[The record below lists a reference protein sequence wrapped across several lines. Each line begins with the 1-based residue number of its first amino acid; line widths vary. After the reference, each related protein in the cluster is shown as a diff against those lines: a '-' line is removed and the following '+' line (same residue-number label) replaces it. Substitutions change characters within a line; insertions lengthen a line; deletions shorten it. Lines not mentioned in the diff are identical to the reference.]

1 MRAHFRHPRERVD
14 HWRAHIASTVFSCIG
29 LCVLPNFAS
38 LGAHVMAASENPKN
52 SNRAM
57 VVALYVVAALTV
69 AAFGYGVGGPSALR
83 AGILYALVGL
93 VLGCIGVGFAPRF
106 VIVVALA
113 TGLLG
118 SILRAAAGTEVSSLF
133 PKQTTV
139 NYLRAILTICGAIS
153 FGGGLYGGF
162 RFTNHG
168 LFNWISRLIIARNE
182 PISILDASPRTRLMR
197 ELSRHFYASE
207 RVYFSLL
214 AAFGTALIAR
224 FEIEPARR
232 SLVIIALS
240 VLITTNLAWQFGA
253 WLKPRITVLG
263 NIFRILRQMWEALAA
278 FLLGYAALV
287 FIFACFYAAAWQFDP
302 VHAFRG
308 VDAVHHPS
316 FADFVYF
323 SVVTMSTVGY
333 GDVIPAN
340 GLTRVLAC
348 VEVVLGIGWVT
359 VVLSAAAAL
368 VRPKVDLVLKREW
381 EEVGEHDP
389 DMEVSEK
396 TLDTRVREASR

>member
-1 MRAHFRHPRERVD
+1 MTDPE
-14 HWRAHIASTVFSCIG
+14 T
-29 LCVLPNFAS
+29 
-38 LGAHVMAASENPKN
+38 PKN
-52 SNRAM
+52 PNRVM
-57 VVALYVVAALTV
+57 VVALFVLAALTV
-69 AAFGYGVGGPSALR
+69 AAFGYGIGGPAALR
-83 AGILYALVGL
+83 AGIVYALVGL

-133 PKQTTV
+133 PKQSTV
-139 NYLRAILTICGAIS
+139 AYLRMILTICGSIS

-182 PISILDASPRTRLMR
+182 PISILDASPRARLMQ

-207 RVYFSLL
+207 RMYFSLL
-214 AAFGTALIAR
+214 TAFGSILIAKI
-224 FEIEPARR
+224 EIEPARR
-232 SLVIIALS
+232 SLAIIFLS
-240 VLITTNLAWQFGA
+240 VLITNNLAWQFGA
-253 WLKPRITVLG
+253 WLKPRIQVLG

-287 FIFACFYAAAWQFDP
+287 FIFACFYGAAWRYDP
-302 VHAFRG
+302 VRAFRG

-316 FADFVYF
+316 FADFIYF

-340 GLTRVLAC
+340 ALTRSLAC
-348 VEVVLGIGWVT
+348 IEVVLGIGWVT

-368 VRPKVDLVLKREW
+368 ARPKVDLVLKREW
-381 EEVGEHDP
+381 EEVGEYDP
-389 DMEVSEK
+389 D
-396 TLDTRVREASR
+396 VRAAEQVVETKIRKAAG

>member
-1 MRAHFRHPRERVD
+1 MTDP
-14 HWRAHIASTVFSCIG
+14 
-29 LCVLPNFAS
+29 
-38 LGAHVMAASENPKN
+38 ENPHGP
-52 SNRAM
+52 SRAV
-57 VVALYVVAALTV
+57 VVALYVVSAVTV
-69 AAFGYGVGGPSALR
+69 AAFGYGVGGPAALR
-83 AGILYALVGL
+83 AGMLYALVGL
-93 VLGCIGVGFAPRF
+93 VLGFIGVGFAPRF

-139 NYLRAILTICGAIS
+139 SYLRAILAICGSIS

-162 RFTNHG
+162 RFTNQG
-168 LFNWISRLIIARNE
+168 LFNWISRLVIARTQ
-182 PISILDASPRTRLMR
+182 PISILDTSPRVRLMQD
-197 ELSRHFYASE
+197 LSQHFYASE

-214 AAFGTALIAR
+214 AAFGSTLIAKI
-224 FEIEPARR
+224 EIDPARR
-232 SLVIIALS
+232 SLAIIFLS

-253 WLKPRITVLG
+253 WLKPRLRVLG

-287 FIFACFYAAAWQFDP
+287 FVFACFYAAAWQYDP
-302 VHAFRG
+302 VRAFRG

-316 FADFVYF
+316 FADFIYF

-340 GLTRVLAC
+340 ALTRTLAC
-348 VEVVLGIGWVT
+348 FEVVLGIGWVT

-368 VRPKVDLVLKREW
+368 VRPKVDLVLKHEW
-381 EEVGEHDP
+381 EEFGEQDP
-389 DMEVSEK
+389 DISTAEEVVETK
-396 TLDTRVREASR
+396 IRKAAD

>member
-1 MRAHFRHPRERVD
+1 MTGP
-14 HWRAHIASTVFSCIG
+14 
-29 LCVLPNFAS
+29 
-38 LGAHVMAASENPKN
+38 ENPKH
-52 SNRAM
+52 SSRAL
-57 VVALYVVAALTV
+57 VVALYVLATLTV

-93 VLGCIGVGFAPRF
+93 VLGCIGVGWAPRF

-139 NYLRAILTICGAIS
+139 NYLRAILTICGSIS

-168 LFNWISRLIIARNE
+168 LFNWISRLVIARNQ
-182 PISILDASPRTRLMR
+182 PIDILDASPRARLMND
-197 ELSRHFYASE
+197 LAQHFYASE
-207 RVYFSLL
+207 RIYFSLL
-214 AAFGTALIAR
+214 AAVGSALIAWI
-224 FEIEPARR
+224 EIEPVHR
-232 SLVIIALS
+232 SLVIIVLA
-240 VLITTNLAWQFGA
+240 VLITTNLAWLFGA

-287 FIFACFYAAAWQFDP
+287 FVFACFYAAAWQYDH
-302 VHAFRG
+302 VNAFRG
-308 VDAVHHPS
+308 TDAFQHPS
-316 FADFVYF
+316 FADFLYF

-340 GLTRVLAC
+340 AITRALAC
-348 VEVVLGIGWVT
+348 TEVVLGIGWVT

-381 EEVGEHDP
+381 AEVGDNDP
-389 DMEVSEK
+389 DAGSVQPGQE
-396 TLDTRVREASR
+396 RVVESRIQKAAG

>member
-1 MRAHFRHPRERVD
+1 MNADFE
-14 HWRAHIASTVFSCIG
+14 S
-29 LCVLPNFAS
+29 
-38 LGAHVMAASENPKN
+38 PKN
-52 SNRAM
+52 PNRL
-57 VVALYVVAALTV
+57 VVVVLYVVAALTV
-69 AAFGYGVGGPSALR
+69 AAFGYGVGGPAALR
-83 AGILYALVGL
+83 AGMLYALAGL
-93 VLGCIGVGFAPRF
+93 VLGCVGVGFAPRF

-139 NYLRAILTICGAIS
+139 NYLRIILTICGSIS

-168 LFNWISRLIIARNE
+168 LFNWISRLVIAHNQ
-182 PISILDASPRTRLMR
+182 PISILDTSPRARLMKD
-197 ELSRHFYASE
+197 LARHFYASE
-207 RVYFSLL
+207 RMYFSLL
-214 AAFGTALIAR
+214 TAFGSTLIATI
-224 FEIEPARR
+224 EIDPARR
-232 SLVIIALS
+232 SLVIIFLS
-240 VLITTNLAWQFGA
+240 VLVTTSLAWQLGA
-253 WLKPRITVLG
+253 WLKPRIKVLG

-287 FIFACFYAAAWQFDP
+287 FIFACFYAAAWRYDP
-302 VHAFRG
+302 VRAFRG
-308 VDAVHHPS
+308 VDAVHYPS

-340 GLTRVLAC
+340 ALTRSLAC
-348 VEVVLGIGWVT
+348 IEVVLGIGWVT

-389 DMEVSEK
+389 DMGTAEK
-396 TLDTRVREASR
+396 LVESTIRKAVG

>member
-1 MRAHFRHPRERVD
+1 M
-14 HWRAHIASTVFSCIG
+14 STN
-29 LCVLPNFAS
+29 P
-38 LGAHVMAASENPKN
+38 ENPKN
-52 SNRAM
+52 PSRA
-57 VVALYVVAALTV
+57 VVVVLYALAALTV
-69 AAFGYGVGGPSALR
+69 AAFGYGIGGPAALK
-83 AGILYALVGL
+83 AGIIYALVGL
-93 VLGCIGVGFAPRF
+93 VLGFIGVGFAPRF

-133 PKQTTV
+133 PKQSTV
-139 NYLRAILTICGAIS
+139 AYLRMILAICGSIS

-168 LFNWISRLIIARNE
+168 LFNWISRLVIARNQ
-182 PISILDASPRTRLMR
+182 PISILDASPRARLMK
-197 ELSRHFYASE
+197 ELSRHFYESE
-207 RVYFSLL
+207 RMYFSLL
-214 AAFGTALIAR
+214 TAFGSALIAKI
-224 FEIEPARR
+224 EIEPTRR
-232 SLVIIALS
+232 SLVIIFLS
-240 VLITTNLAWQFGA
+240 VLIANNLAWEFGA
-253 WLKPRITVLG
+253 WLKPRIKVLG

-287 FIFACFYAAAWQFDP
+287 FIFACFYAAAWRYDP
-302 VHAFRG
+302 VRAFRG

-340 GLTRVLAC
+340 ALTRSLAC
-348 VEVVLGIGWVT
+348 IEVVLGIGWVT

-368 VRPKVDLVLKREW
+368 ARPKVDLVLKREW
-381 EEVGEHDP
+381 EEGGEQDP
-389 DMEVSEK
+389 DIRRVAEIVETEVRK
-396 TLDTRVREASR
+396 AAG

>member
-1 MRAHFRHPRERVD
+1 
-14 HWRAHIASTVFSCIG
+14 
-29 LCVLPNFAS
+29 
-38 LGAHVMAASENPKN
+38 MAGSENPKH
-52 SNRAM
+52 SNRAL
-57 VVALYVVAALTV
+57 VVALYVLAALTV

-83 AGILYALVGL
+83 AGMLYALVGL

-118 SILRAAAGTEVSSLF
+118 SILRSAAGTEVSSLF

-139 NYLRAILTICGAIS
+139 EYLRAILTICGAIS

-162 RFTNHG
+162 CFTNRG
-168 LFNWISRLIIARNE
+168 LFNWISRLVIAHNQ
-182 PISILDASPRTRLMR
+182 PIDILDDSPRARLMND
-197 ELSRHFYASE
+197 LAQHFYASE
-207 RVYFSLL
+207 RIYFSLL
-214 AAFGTALIAR
+214 AAFGSALIAE
-224 FEIEPARR
+224 FEIEPERR
-232 SLVIIALS
+232 SLIIIFLS
-240 VLITTNLAWQFGA
+240 VLITTNLAWQVGA

-287 FIFACFYAAAWQFDP
+287 FIFACFYAAGWQYDP

-316 FADFVYF
+316 FADFLYF

-340 GLTRVLAC
+340 AITRTLAC
-348 VEVVLGIGWVT
+348 TEVVLGIGWVT

-368 VRPKVDLVLKREW
+368 VRPKVDLVLRREW
-381 EEVGEHDP
+381 EEVGEVDP
-389 DMEVSEK
+389 DSAPVEK
-396 TLDTRVREASR
+396 ESVARSIRKAAS

>member
-1 MRAHFRHPRERVD
+1 MTSPD
-14 HWRAHIASTVFSCIG
+14 
-29 LCVLPNFAS
+29 
-38 LGAHVMAASENPKN
+38 NPK
-52 SNRAM
+52 SSSWLA
-57 VVALYVVAALTV
+57 VVALYILAALTI
-69 AAFGYGVGGPSALR
+69 AAFGYGVGGPAALR
-83 AGILYALVGL
+83 AGVLYALVGL
-93 VLGCIGVGFAPRF
+93 VLACISVGFAPRF

-139 NYLRAILTICGAIS
+139 NYLRAILTVCGAIS

-168 LFNWISRLIIARNE
+168 LFNWISRVIIARHQ
-182 PISILDASPRTRLMR
+182 PISILDASPGVRLMK

-207 RVYFSLL
+207 RMYFSLV
-214 AAFGTALIAR
+214 TAIGSTLIAK

-232 SLVIIALS
+232 SLIIIFLS
-240 VLITTNLAWQFGA
+240 VLITTSLAWQFGA
-253 WLKPRITVLG
+253 WLKPRIKVLG

-287 FIFACFYAAAWQFDP
+287 FIFACFYAAAWRFDP
-302 VHAFRG
+302 WHAFRG
-308 VDAVHHPS
+308 VDAVHNPS
-316 FADFVYF
+316 FADFLYF

-333 GDVIPAN
+333 GDVIPAS
-340 GLTRVLAC
+340 GITRSLAC
-348 VEVVLGIGWVT
+348 AEVVLGIGWVT

-389 DMEVSEK
+389 DTRPSEQIVEAKIQKVS
-396 TLDTRVREASR
+396 R

>member
-1 MRAHFRHPRERVD
+1 MD
-14 HWRAHIASTVFSCIG
+14 S
-29 LCVLPNFAS
+29 
-38 LGAHVMAASENPKN
+38 SENPKN
-52 SNRAM
+52 PGRAI

-83 AGILYALVGL
+83 AGMLYALVGL
-93 VLGCIGVGFAPRF
+93 LLGVVGVGFAPRF
-106 VIVVALA
+106 VTVVALA

-139 NYLRAILTICGAIS
+139 EYLRVILTICGAIS

-168 LFNWISRLIIARNE
+168 LFNWISQLIIARNQ
-182 PISILDASPRTRLMR
+182 PIDILDASPRTRLMKD
-197 ELSRHFYASE
+197 LAQHFYASE
-207 RVYFSLL
+207 RTYFSLL
-214 AAFGTALIAR
+214 AAFGSALIAWI
-224 FEIEPARR
+224 EIEPIHR
-232 SLVIIALS
+232 SLAIIVLS
-240 VLITTNLAWQFGA
+240 VLITTNLAWEFGA

-263 NIFRILRQMWEALAA
+263 DIFRILRQMWEALAA

-287 FIFACFYAAAWQFDP
+287 FIFACFYAAGWQYDP

-316 FADFVYF
+316 FADFLYF

-340 GLTRVLAC
+340 AITRALAC
-348 VEVVLGIGWVT
+348 TEVVLGIGWVT

-368 VRPKVDLVLKREW
+368 VRPKVDLILKREW
-381 EEVGEHDP
+381 SEIDEHDS
-389 DMEVSEK
+389 DIRTTGAVQEK
-396 TLDTRVREASR
+396 QVRKAAS

>member
-1 MRAHFRHPRERVD
+1 MSDSA
-14 HWRAHIASTVFSCIG
+14 
-29 LCVLPNFAS
+29 
-38 LGAHVMAASENPKN
+38 NPKN
-52 SNRAM
+52 PNRVM
-57 VVALYVVAALTV
+57 LVVLYVLAALTV
-69 AAFGYGVGGPSALR
+69 AAFGYGIGGPGALR
-83 AGILYALVGL
+83 AGMLYALVGL
-93 VLGCIGVGFAPRF
+93 LMACVAVGFAPRF

-118 SILRAAAGTEVSSLF
+118 SILRAAAGTEVFSLF

-139 NYLRAILTICGAIS
+139 NYLRVILTICGAIS

-168 LFNWISRLIIARNE
+168 LFNWISRVVIARNQ
-182 PISILDASPRTRLMR
+182 PISILDASPRVRLMK

-207 RVYFSLL
+207 RMYFSLL
-214 AAFGTALIAR
+214 TAFGSTLIAK

-232 SLVIIALS
+232 SLIIIFLS
-240 VLITTNLAWQFGA
+240 VLITTSLAWQFGA

-287 FIFACFYAAAWQFDP
+287 FIFACFYAAAWRFDP
-302 VHAFRG
+302 VEAFRG
-308 VDAVHHPS
+308 VDAFRHPS
-316 FADFVYF
+316 FADFAYF

-340 GLTRVLAC
+340 ALTRSLAC
-348 VEVVLGIGWVT
+348 IEVVLGVGWVT

-381 EEVGEHDP
+381 AEVGEHDP
-389 DMEVSEK
+389 DIAAAEQVVETK
-396 TLDTRVREASR
+396 IQKAAS

>member
-1 MRAHFRHPRERVD
+1 MTDPEK
-14 HWRAHIASTVFSCIG
+14 
-29 LCVLPNFAS
+29 
-38 LGAHVMAASENPKN
+38 PKN
-52 SNRAM
+52 PNRVM
-57 VVALYVVAALTV
+57 VVVLYVLAALTV
-69 AAFGYGVGGPSALR
+69 AAFGYGVGGPGALR
-83 AGILYALVGL
+83 AGMLYALVGL
-93 VLGCIGVGFAPRF
+93 LMACIAVGFAPRF

-118 SILRAAAGTEVSSLF
+118 SILRAAAGTEVFSLF

-139 NYLRAILTICGAIS
+139 NYLRVILTICGAIS

-162 RFTNHG
+162 RFTNRG
-168 LFNWISRLIIARNE
+168 LFNWISRIVIARNQ
-182 PISILDASPRTRLMR
+182 PISILDASPRVRLMK

-207 RVYFSLL
+207 RTYFSLL
-214 AAFGTALIAR
+214 TAFGSTLIAKI
-224 FEIEPARR
+224 EIEPQRR
-232 SLVIIALS
+232 SLVIIFLS
-240 VLITTNLAWQFGA
+240 VLITTSLSWQFGA

-287 FIFACFYAAAWQFDP
+287 FIFACFYAAAWRFDP
-302 VHAFRG
+302 VEAFRG
-308 VDAVHHPS
+308 VDAFHHPS
-316 FADFVYF
+316 FADFAYF

-340 GLTRVLAC
+340 ALTRSLAC
-348 VEVVLGIGWVT
+348 IEVVLGVGWVT

-389 DMEVSEK
+389 DIAAAEQIVETK
-396 TLDTRVREASR
+396 IRKAAS

>member
-1 MRAHFRHPRERVD
+1 MNAEP
-14 HWRAHIASTVFSCIG
+14 
-29 LCVLPNFAS
+29 
-38 LGAHVMAASENPKN
+38 ENTKN
-52 SNRAM
+52 SNRLV

-69 AAFGYGVGGPSALR
+69 AAFGYGVGGPAALR
-83 AGILYALVGL
+83 AGIIYALAGL
-93 VLGCIGVGFAPRF
+93 VLGSVSVGFAPRF
-106 VIVVALA
+106 IIVVALA

-118 SILRAAAGTEVSSLF
+118 SILRAASGTEVTSLF
-133 PKQTTV
+133 PKQTTL
-139 NYLRAILTICGAIS
+139 NYLRVILTICGAIS

-168 LFNWISRLIIARNE
+168 LFNWISRMVIARHQT
-182 PISILDASPRTRLMR
+182 ISILDASPRVRLMK

-207 RVYFSLL
+207 RMYFSLL
-214 AAFGTALIAR
+214 TAIGSTLIAAI
-224 FEIEPARR
+224 EIEPVHR
-232 SLVIIALS
+232 SLAIIFFS
-240 VLITTNLAWQFGA
+240 VLITTSFAWQFGA
-253 WLKPRITVLG
+253 WLKPRIRVLG

-287 FIFACFYAAAWQFDP
+287 FIFACFYAAAWRYDP
-302 VHAFRG
+302 VRAFRG
-308 VDAVHHPS
+308 VDAVHYPS
-316 FADFVYF
+316 FADFAYF

-340 GLTRVLAC
+340 ALTRSLAC
-348 VEVVLGIGWVT
+348 IEVVLGIGWVT

-389 DMEVSEK
+389 DMGAAEQIVESQIRK
-396 TLDTRVREASR
+396 AAH

>member
-1 MRAHFRHPRERVD
+1 MTE
-14 HWRAHIASTVFSCIG
+14 
-29 LCVLPNFAS
+29 
-38 LGAHVMAASENPKN
+38 PKN
-52 SNRAM
+52 PNSPTRAVL
-57 VVALYVVAALTV
+57 VVLYVVAALTV

-83 AGILYALVGL
+83 AGILHALVGV
-93 VLGCIGVGFAPRF
+93 VLACIGVGFAPRF
-106 VIVVALA
+106 IIVVALA

-133 PKQTTV
+133 PKQSTV
-139 NYLRAILTICGAIS
+139 EYLRMILTICGSIS

-162 RFTNHG
+162 RFTNSG
-168 LFNWISRLIIARNE
+168 LFNWFSRLVIARNQ
-182 PISILDASPRTRLMR
+182 PISILDTSPRLRLMQ

-207 RVYFSLL
+207 RMYFSLL
-214 AAFGTALIAR
+214 AAFASTLIAKI
-224 FEIEPARR
+224 EIEPARR
-232 SLVIIALS
+232 SLLIIFLS

-253 WLKPRITVLG
+253 WLKPRIKVLG

-287 FIFACFYAAAWQFDP
+287 FIFACFYGAAWRYDP
-302 VHAFRG
+302 VRAFRG
-308 VDAVHHPS
+308 VDAFHYPS
-316 FADFVYF
+316 FADFLYF

-340 GLTRVLAC
+340 ALTRTLAC
-348 VEVVLGIGWVT
+348 IEVVLGIGWVT

-389 DMEVSEK
+389 DI
-396 TLDTRVREASR
+396 DEAERLVEAEIRKAAG

>member
-1 MRAHFRHPRERVD
+1 M
-14 HWRAHIASTVFSCIG
+14 TV
-29 LCVLPNFAS
+29 P
-38 LGAHVMAASENPKN
+38 ENPKN
-52 SNRAM
+52 LNRVM
-57 VVALYVVAALTV
+57 VIGLYVVAALTV
-69 AAFGYGVGGPSALR
+69 AAFGYGVGGPVALR
-83 AGILYALVGL
+83 AGVLYALAGL
-93 VLGCIGVGFAPRF
+93 VLGCISVGFAPRF

-133 PKQTTV
+133 PKQSTV
-139 NYLRAILTICGAIS
+139 EYLRIILTICGAIS

-168 LFNWISRLIIARNE
+168 LFNWISRLIIAHNQ
-182 PISILDASPRTRLMR
+182 PISILDTSPRSRLML

-207 RVYFSLL
+207 RMYFSLL
-214 AAFGTALIAR
+214 TAFGSVLIAKL
-224 FEIEPARR
+224 EIEPARR
-232 SLVIIALS
+232 SLAIVFLA
-240 VLITTNLAWQFGA
+240 VLINNNLAWGFGA

-278 FLLGYAALV
+278 FLLGYGALV
-287 FIFACFYAAAWQFDP
+287 FIFACFYSAAWRFDP
-302 VHAFRG
+302 VRAFRG
-308 VDAVHHPS
+308 VDASHHPS

-340 GLTRVLAC
+340 ALTRSLAC
-348 VEVVLGIGWVT
+348 IEVVFGIGWVT

-389 DMEVSEK
+389 DMGAAEQVVETK
-396 TLDTRVREASR
+396 IRKAAS